1 MSASYRVNCDLEGHY
16 EGEIKKEAMNSVLDS
31 ISPLLDSGLDS
42 TNLNADGDYENP
54 SRINVRISLEGTK
67 MAASSQEIIEE
78 ILNLSKDI
86 DVDIT
91 SISCYKN

>member
-1 MSASYRVNCDLEGHY
+1 MSASYRVNCDIEGHY

-31 ISPLLDSGLDS
+31 IAPLLDSGLDS
-42 TNLNADGDYENP
+42 TNLNADEDYENP

-67 MAASSQEIIEE
+67 MATSSQKIIEE
-78 ILNLSKDI
+78 ILEITKEI
-86 DVDIT
+86 DVDIS